1 MSNYSQPRLS
11 NAMAFL
17 IFAKNALR
25 LGAALGSTL
34 AFAAGVWA
42 VLEALQ

>member
-11 NAMAFL
+11 NGRAFL
-17 IFAKNALR
+17 IFTKNALR
-25 LGAALGSTL
+25 LAAALGSAL

-42 VLEALQ
+42 VLEALR

>member
-1 MSNYSQPRLS
+1 MSDYSQPRLS

-25 LGAALGSTL
+25 LAAALGSALT
-34 AFAAGVWA
+34 FAAGVWA
-42 VLEALQ
+42 VLEALR

>member
-25 LGAALGSTL
+25 SDRRWRSRRASGLC
-34 AFAAGVWA
+34 WRR
-42 VLEALQ
+42 